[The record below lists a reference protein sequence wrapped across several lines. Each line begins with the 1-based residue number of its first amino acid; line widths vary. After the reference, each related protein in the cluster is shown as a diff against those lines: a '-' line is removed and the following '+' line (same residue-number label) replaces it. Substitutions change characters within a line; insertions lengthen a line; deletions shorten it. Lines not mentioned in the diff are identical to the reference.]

1 MWPHQFKPASF
12 SNANSFSFACL
23 EAEEAQIKIE
33 EYIDL
38 SYHEKRVALLA
49 RNDTEMSEL
58 VQQKED
64 QTQEFEQSWNEHE
77 AKLVE
82 SAQADV
88 SALDELHANQ
98 LMEAREQIS
107 ASFTTVYKPS
117 PKLLDNR
124 AVFDKLI
131 K

>member
-33 EYIDL
+33 EYRDL
-38 SYHEKRVALLA
+38 SYHEKRVALQA

>member
-1 MWPHQFKPASF
+1 
-12 SNANSFSFACL
+12 
-23 EAEEAQIKIE
+23 
-33 EYIDL
+33 L
-38 SYHEKRVALLA
+38 SYHEKRVALQA